1 MSLPPEVA
9 ERVRELLHL
18 PAFIDELA
26 ERFSRAGHSL
36 YIVGGSVRD
45 ALLGR
50 ETVDYDFATDAQ
62 PDEVLEI
69 ARGFHEGT
77 WLQGVKFGTVGI
89 GKAGHRLEITTFREE
104 RYDPGSRQPAVT
116 AVATIEADLGRRDF
130 TINAIAVRLP
140 DREVLD
146 PFGGIADLARKILRT
161 PGAPE
166 DSFDDDPLRMLR
178 ACRFVAQLGVQ
189 PDQALVDAA
198 AAMHARL
205 EIVSAERIRDE
216 LSKLLVAA
224 DPSAGL
230 ELAVRTGLC
239 ALFLPE
245 LPALQLEQDPIH
257 QHKDVYA
264 HTLAVVERVAATE
277 PDGPDLELRMA
288 ALLHDVG
295 KPATR
300 KFEGAGKVSFHHHEV
315 VGARMATQRMRAL
328 RYPTDFI
335 ENVSHL
341 IALHLRFHGFT
352 RGWTDSAVRR
362 YVRDAGS
369 GLDQLNRLVRSDCT
383 TRNKMK
389 ARQLSVAMDSFEER
403 IASLASE
410 EDLRRIRPPLDGNDV
425 MTYLAVPPG
434 RIIGDALA
442 FLLEH
447 RLEEGEFSRA
457 EAYDLLDAW
466 ARERGVDP
474 TGPRTE
480 TTADPLG

>member
-1 MSLPPEVA
+1 MTSLPPEVS

-18 PAFIDELA
+18 PTFIDELA
-26 ERFSRAGHSL
+26 ARFTRAGASL
-36 YIVGGSVRD
+36 YVVGGSVRD

-50 ETVDYDFATDAQ
+50 EVFDYDFATDAQ
-62 PDEVLEI
+62 PDQVLEI
-69 ARGFHEGT
+69 VRGFHEGT
-77 WLQGVKFGTVGI
+77 WLQGVKFGTVGVS
-89 GKAGHRLEITTFREE
+89 KEGHRLEITTFREE
-104 RYDPGSRQPAVT
+104 RYDERSRRPAVT

-146 PFGGIADLARKILRT
+146 PFGGIADLARKVLRT

-166 DSFDDDPLRMLR
+166 ASFDDDPLRMLR

-189 PDQALVDAA
+189 PDDALVAA
-198 AAMHARL
+198 ATAMRARL

-230 ELAVRTGLC
+230 DLAVRTGLC
-239 ALFLPE
+239 DLFLPE
-245 LPALQLEQDPIH
+245 LPALKLEQDPIH

-277 PDGPDLELRMA
+277 PDGPDLVLRMA
-288 ALLHDVG
+288 ALLHDIG
-295 KPATR
+295 KPGTR
-300 KFEGAGKVSFHHHEV
+300 RFEGNGKVSFHHHEV
-315 VGARMATQRMRAL
+315 VGARMATQRLRDL
-328 RYPTDFI
+328 RYPTEFVD
-335 ENVSHL
+335 EVSHL
-341 IALHLRFHGFT
+341 IALHLRFHGFA

-369 GLDQLNRLVRSDCT
+369 SLDQLNRLVRSDCT

-389 ARQLSVAMDSFEER
+389 ARQLAVAMDSFEER
-403 IASLASE
+403 IAFLAAE
-410 EDLRRIRPPLDGNDV
+410 EDLKRIRPPLDGNDI
-425 MTYLAVPPG
+425 MTFLGVAPG
-434 RIIGDALA
+434 RIIGDALS

-447 RLEEGEFSRA
+447 RLEHGEFSRA
-457 EAYDLLDAW
+457 DAYDLLDAW
-466 ARERGVDP
+466 ARERGVEP
-474 TGPRTE
+474 SGPRNDD
-480 TTADPLG
+480 A